1 MMKSSA
7 IVIGACLAAGVL
19 ASAQETSTPVTE
31 FGLSYSY
38 TRLNPGGTLSS
49 YNANGGYGTAEY
61 NFNRVFGL
69 VAELGAN
76 HVGSVNGVELGNTT
90 FEYLFGPRFNWRHGR
105 FTPYVQALV
114 GGERFS
120 NGLNPG
126 ATDPRLLTSQNNFA
140 AAFGGGLDVA
150 VTNHIAIKPF
160 QLEWMTTQVNN
171 SAANL
176 NYVQNNLRYSAGVVF
191 RFGSK

>member
-1 MMKSSA
+1 MKSSA
-7 IVIGACLAAGVL
+7 ILLSAFLVSGAI
-19 ASAQETSTPVTE
+19 ASAQETSTPVAE
-31 FGLSYSY
+31 VGLSYSY
-38 TRLNPGGTLSS
+38 TRVNPGGALSS
-49 YNANGGYGTAEY
+49 YNANGGYGYAEY

-69 VAELGAN
+69 VGELGAN
-76 HVGSVNGVELGNTT
+76 RVGDVNGFQIGNTT
-90 FEYLFGPRFNWRHGR
+90 FEYLFGPRFNWRHSR

-120 NGLNPG
+120 NGFNPG
-126 ATDPRLLTSQNNFA
+126 AADPRLFASQNNFA
-140 AAFGGGLDVA
+140 AALGGGLDIA
-150 VTNHIAIKPF
+150 VTNHIAVKPF
-160 QLEWMTTQVNN
+160 QLEWITTQFNN

>member
-7 IVIGACLAAGVL
+7 VLMGVFLVSGALV
-19 ASAQETSTPVTE
+19 SAQETSTPVAE
-31 FGLSYSY
+31 VGLSYSY
-38 TRLNPGGTLSS
+38 TRVNPGGTLSS
-49 YNANGGYGTAEY
+49 YNANGGYGTLEY
-61 NFNRVFGL
+61 NFNRVFGI
-69 VAELGAN
+69 VADLGAN
-76 HVGSVNGVELGNTT
+76 HAGSANGVELGNTT

-120 NGLNPG
+120 NGLNPA

-140 AAFGGGLDVA
+140 AALGGGLDVA
-150 VTNHIAIKPF
+150 VTNRIAIKPF
-160 QLEWMTTQVNN
+160 QLEWLTTQFND
-171 SAANL
+171 SASNL
-176 NYVQNNLRYSAGVVF
+176 KFVQNNLRYSAGVVF